1 MTSKSQNEA
10 SLPVPTEWTEHY
22 SDKNRAEALAIS
34 TQLADIGKTRAWLAR
49 LSRVNVTTLSTV
61 LNGNYASDPS
71 KWLRMMADALE
82 TIVGR
87 ATIAAMPH
95 VQTSVSQLAT
105 VVCDRARK
113 YRNFGVLTGFVGVG
127 KTDAVR
133 QYKEQNSH
141 TIIIEANP
149 NMSPAVMLDELR
161 ANLSAPMARTLDG
174 KFATIAEALSSS
186 TYLIIVDEAETMMPN
201 CLHYLRRIRD
211 KAGIGIVLVGTDRL
225 LQLIKPSYGQF
236 DQIRSRV
243 GFWPQ
248 NVRGISRDDAD
259 ALAQAALD
267 DQGEL
272 SAEVLEALWHYCRGS
287 ARMLIENFIPAL
299 RDYGLK
305 KNHELSAEL
314 VHAVARDALLL
325 GDQRTV

>member
-1 MTSKSQNEA
+1 MTSKNQTDNA
-10 SLPVPTEWTEHY
+10 VAVPVEWPEHY
-22 SDKNRAEALAIS
+22 SEANRAEAAAIVA
-34 TQLADIGKTRAWLAR
+34 QLAEIGKTRSWLAR
-49 LSRVNVTTLSTV
+49 LSRVNVGTMSTV
-61 LNGNYASDPS
+61 LNGKYGTEPT
-71 KWLRMMADALE
+71 KWLRMMSDALA
-82 TIVGR
+82 TYTGR
-87 ATIAAMPH
+87 ATITTMPH

-133 QYKEQNSH
+133 QYKAENSH

-149 NMSPAVMLDELR
+149 NMSPLVMLDELLSE
-161 ANLSAPMARTLDG
+161 ASAPMARTLDG
-174 KFATIAEALSSS
+174 KFASITEALTGT
-186 TYLIIVDEAETMMPN
+186 TYLIIVDEAETMMPS

-248 NVRGISRDDAD
+248 VVRGISREDAD
-259 ALAQAALD
+259 ALAQSALD

-272 SAEVLEALWHYCRGS
+272 SAEVLDALWHYCRGS

-305 KNHELSAEL
+305 KKHELSAEL

-325 GDQRTV
+325 GDQRHA

>member
-1 MTSKSQNEA
+1 MT
-10 SLPVPTEWTEHY
+10 TT
-22 SDKNRAEALAIS
+22 NRADVVAPIEWADHYTEANRADAIAINATLAE
-34 TQLADIGKTRAWLAR
+34 LAKTRSWLAR
-49 LSRVNVTTLSTV
+49 LARMNTGTLSAV
-61 LNGNYASDPS
+61 LNGKYLTDPTR
-71 KWLRMMADALE
+71 WLRSISDALA
-82 TIVGR
+82 THTGR
-87 ATIAAMPH
+87 ATIATMPH
-95 VQTSVSQLAT
+95 VQTSVAQMAT

-127 KTDAVR
+127 KTAAIKEYR
-133 QYKEQNSH
+133 QHHSH

-149 NMSPAVMLDELR
+149 NMSPSVMLDEMR
-161 ANLSAPMARTLDG
+161 AELSAPTARTMDG
-174 KFATIAEALSSS
+174 KFAALAEALAGT
-186 TYLIIVDEAETMMPN
+186 TYLIVVDEAETMMPS

-211 KAGIGIVLVGTDRL
+211 KAGIGIVLVGTERL

-248 NVRGISRDDAD
+248 VIRGISRDDAD

-267 DQGEL
+267 DCGEL
-272 SAEVLEALWHYCRGS
+272 SMEVLDALWRYCRGS

-305 KNHELSAEL
+305 KDHELTVEL
-314 VHAVARDALLL
+314 VHAVAQKALLL
-325 GDQRTV
+325 GDNPLAW